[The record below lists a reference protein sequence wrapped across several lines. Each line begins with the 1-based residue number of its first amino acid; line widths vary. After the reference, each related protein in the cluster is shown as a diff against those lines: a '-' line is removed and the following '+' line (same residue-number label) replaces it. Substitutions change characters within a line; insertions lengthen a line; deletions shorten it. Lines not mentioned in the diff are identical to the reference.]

1 MKGTRTVMMMFLL
14 LPALLLSIAITRPF
28 AESPEGEAKQ
38 VIKRLNDTL
47 LDSMK
52 RGGELG
58 YSGRYK
64 LLQPVIKESFSLP
77 YIARISLGKYWTTIT
92 DEQKALLME
101 RYTEWSVAS
110 YAARFDSYSNEKFEV
125 LPETGTFAKTL
136 VVLSK
141 LTTSTDVVE
150 FTYQLMPIEGK
161 MRIVDVKV
169 EGVSHLALTRSLF
182 VSIMERQGI
191 DGLISTLKEKTEKLA
206 SGK

>member
-1 MKGTRTVMMMFLL
+1 MKGTRTVRMVFLL
-14 LPALLLSIAITRPF
+14 LPALLLSMAITRPF
-28 AESPEGEAKQ
+28 AGSPEGEAKE
-38 VIKRLNDTL
+38 VVKRLNDTL
-47 LDSMK
+47 LECMK

-58 YSGRYK
+58 YTGRYK
-64 LLQPVIKESFSLP
+64 LLQPVIKETFSLA

-92 DEQKALLME
+92 DQQRALLME
-101 RYTEWSVAS
+101 HYTEWSVAS

-136 VVLSK
+136 VVSSK

-169 EGVSHLALTRSLF
+169 EGVSQLALTRSQF

>member
-1 MKGTRTVMMMFLL
+1 MKGTRTVMMVFLL
-14 LPALLLSIAITRPF
+14 LPALLLSISLTRPF

-38 VIKRLNDTL
+38 VAKRLNDTL
-47 LDSMK
+47 LESMK
-52 RGGELG
+52 KGGELG

-64 LLQPVIKESFSLP
+64 LLQPVIEESFSLP

-101 RYTEWSVAS
+101 HYTEWSVAS
-110 YAARFDSYSNEKFEV
+110 YAARFYTYSGEKFEM

-136 VVLSK
+136 VVTSK
-141 LTTSTDVVE
+141 LTSSTDVVD
-150 FTYQLMPIEGK
+150 FTYQLMPVEGK

-169 EGVSHLALTRSLF
+169 EGVSQLALTRSQF

-191 DGLISTLKEKTEKLA
+191 DGLVSTLKEKTQKLA